1 MTFINIYHI
10 RPKHAFYN
18 KFLYQ
23 VGWELAQGDSDMECS
38 NPFRKCDII
47 SSVRCS
53 STDGQNPLE
62 SSKVALDKE
71 KLEDAI
77 GYGIK
82 EGDIPLNLYV
92 NAIFINSFIQLNM
105 VFKSVV
111 AVVF

>member
-1 MTFINIYHI
+1 
-10 RPKHAFYN
+10 
-18 KFLYQ
+18 
-23 VGWELAQGDSDMECS
+23 
-38 NPFRKCDII
+38 
-47 SSVRCS
+47 
-53 STDGQNPLE
+53 LE